1 MENKKQDVVIA
12 NNYEEAKEIIFK
24 YEFEDKKIILEK
36 KQIDELLDKYPII
49 IYLGSKD
56 YWTYDKLSDINI
68 YNYNV
73 IKYKDFMKKE
83 KNESESILLEAEKIL
98 NGDRQADYSDAV
110 TNFKR
115 ISECASLLTGK
126 ELTSEDCCK
135 VMIAVK
141 LMRER
146 NKHKR
151 DNLVDLC
158 GYSDILNEIIE
169 SK

>member
-12 NNYEEAKEIIFK
+12 NNYEEAKDIVFK
-24 YEFEDKKIILEK
+24 YEFEDKESILTNRWIERLK
-36 KQIDELLDKYPII
+36 DKYPIVI
-49 IYLGSKD
+49 NLKHKY

-68 YNYNV
+68 HDYNI
-73 IKYKDFMKKE
+73 IKYKDFIKKE
-83 KNESESILLEAEKIL
+83 KNESKSILLEAEKIL

-126 ELTSEDCCK
+126 KLTSEDCCK

-158 GYSDILNEIIE
+158 GYTDILNQIIE